1 MLTSWRHWHLVL
13 EICDLYNHLRS
24 KKVFRMK
31 SVYKKTFDFIPHMT
45 YFHWFHMLT
54 SWGPWNLDWG
64 FIMKWASDCNV
75 LWFETRV
82 SSKKKKIV
90 SRKFSIFREHFYFAT
105 ISLCFRISFAREK
118 CENFHFIREIL
129 RQNNAKMFAKNLNK
143 NYAKKHKNVAKNT

>member
-13 EICDLYNHLRS
+13 EICDLYNYLRS

-82 SSKKKKIV
+82 SSEKEK
-90 SRKFSIFREHFYFAT
+90 SFRENFPFFVNIFISRLFRFVFAFR
-105 ISLCFRISFAREK
+105 SLAK
-118 CENFHFIREIL
+118 
-129 RQNNAKMFAKNLNK
+129 NAKTFTLFAKFCDK
-143 NYAKKHKNVAKNT
+143 IMQKCSQKI